1 MKKCVYPGSLDPITN
16 GHLDVIIRAS
26 KIFDEV
32 IVLIGNNI
40 TKKGLFTT
48 LEKIEM
54 IKMVTKDY
62 PNIKVESFS
71 GLIVDYCKDNNIN
84 VIIRGIRNYS
94 DYEGEYDL
102 YQHNYDIN
110 PNIETLL
117 MMPKPE
123 NISISSSSIKE
134 FLKFNCDISKYVPF
148 QLVDTIINKYN
159 EQKN

>member
-1 MKKCVYPGSLDPITN
+1 MKVAVYPGSFDPITN

-26 KIFDEV
+26 QIFDEV
-32 IVLIGNNI
+32 IVLVGNNI
-40 TKKGLFTT
+40 SKKGLFSTE
-48 LEKIEM
+48 EKIEM
-54 IKMVTKDY
+54 ITLVTKQY
-62 PNIKVESFS
+62 PNIKVDSFS
-71 GLIVDYCKDNNIN
+71 GLIVDYCKENNIN

-134 FLKFNCDISKYVPF
+134 FLKFNCDISKYVPSE
-148 QLVDTIINKYN
+148 LVEIIKNKYSSL
-159 EQKN
+159 